1 MKSDQDAQQREKTM
15 SERHFLGQFLALM
28 FWVLAVVAGLGGV
41 SARASDYPTR
51 PIRILVPYAP
61 GGVAD
66 IAARIVGA
74 KLTDAWGQPV
84 FVENRPGGSGSI
96 GMVAAARSTPD
107 GYTLVMATAGDVSIY
122 PALFKS
128 APYDVNRDLAP
139 IATVSD
145 IPMVLA
151 TNGVSPYKTVAEVIA
166 AARSQPGVLAV
177 AIPGYG
183 SINQLVLASLAL
195 NTGTEFVE
203 VPYRGSA
210 EVAQALVAGDVP
222 LGMLASSSA
231 APHLPSGNIR
241 VLGVTTAERV
251 PFNPEWPTL
260 REEGAGDINVS
271 NWTALLAPKGT
282 PQPIVDKLNAE
293 LVKIL
298 ALPDVKERFAAG
310 GVLTMPSSAAELDA
324 RIQRELAANRMIIEK
339 ANIHVD

>member
-1 MKSDQDAQQREKTM
+1 
-15 SERHFLGQFLALM
+15 
-28 FWVLAVVAGLGGV
+28 
-41 SARASDYPTR
+41 
-51 PIRILVPYAP
+51 
-61 GGVAD
+61 
-66 IAARIVGA
+66 
-74 KLTDAWGQPV
+74 
-84 FVENRPGGSGSI
+84 
-96 GMVAAARSTPD
+96 
-107 GYTLVMATAGDVSIY
+107 
-122 PALFKS
+122 
-128 APYDVNRDLAP
+128 
-139 IATVSD
+139 
-145 IPMVLA
+145 
-151 TNGVSPYKTVAEVIA
+151 
-166 AARSQPGVLAV
+166 VLAV